1 MQARMTCFRRDDERA
16 RRDVVTSTG
25 PNSERGDGMTRTLRP
40 MPVIIFL
47 AMLTGCVGGPP
58 LQTTVITKPSRR
70 LEIYGVHAYQH
81 KGGVLVTGTVRRPV
95 LAKGAIWGHLHLEG
109 LFDDRRPPVIVDTRW
124 GSLSPRGSRTARFS
138 ALLPTTAPLGIKSV
152 RVEYRSESDRARAV
166 HPD

>member
-81 KGGVLVTGTVRRPV
+81 KGGVLVTGTVRLPV
-95 LAKGAIWGHLHLEG
+95 LAK
-109 LFDDRRPPVIVDTRW
+109 
-124 GSLSPRGSRTARFS
+124 
-138 ALLPTTAPLGIKSV
+138 
-152 RVEYRSESDRARAV
+152 
-166 HPD
+166 